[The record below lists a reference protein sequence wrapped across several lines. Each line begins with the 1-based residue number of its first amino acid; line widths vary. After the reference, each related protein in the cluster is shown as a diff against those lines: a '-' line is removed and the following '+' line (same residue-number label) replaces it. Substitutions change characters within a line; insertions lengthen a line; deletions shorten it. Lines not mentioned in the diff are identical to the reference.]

1 LGSLSIAGVV
11 LGAFRIVWLERANF
25 LRSLAVPGLLLV
37 LLFVGWSY
45 ADAAPMWLT
54 LLAFALYGAL
64 FAVYAVICHRLVL
77 LAEPASRASWMP
89 WITGREVRFL
99 AWLAAVWVMAIGSM
113 LAVVTVLA
121 NLLPSPTLEIG
132 ESMQVVSQV
141 TFRAGTSY
149 VFARLCMVLPAA
161 AIDRR
166 PSVKWSW
173 NLTRG
178 NGWKLAVIVGV
189 LPWVI
194 KEALALLFR
203 EEATFIETLLLA
215 TAAVALIAV
224 EVAAVLLSYREL
236 AAKEIG

>member
-1 LGSLSIAGVV
+1 
-11 LGAFRIVWLERANF
+11 
-25 LRSLAVPGLLLV
+25 
-37 LLFVGWSY
+37 
-45 ADAAPMWLT
+45 
-54 LLAFALYGAL
+54 
-64 FAVYAVICHRLVL
+64 
-77 LAEPASRASWMP
+77 
-89 WITGREVRFL
+89 
-99 AWLAAVWVMAIGSM
+99 
-113 LAVVTVLA
+113 
-121 NLLPSPTLEIG
+121 
-132 ESMQVVSQV
+132 
-141 TFRAGTSY
+141 
-149 VFARLCMVLPAA
+149 MVLPAA

-224 EVAAVLLSYREL
+224 EVAAVSLSYREL